1 MLWSITCSQIEY
13 KMNKLKQKLA
23 YKFPNLRNVL
33 ILLKLY
39 CKHPQKLVLDLKI
52 LLRKKRGKKLGI
64 TFIKPNNYIY
74 IFFDRFD
81 DSSSIID
88 VGCGYEAE
96 LSVYLI
102 SRYGLRAFGVDPT
115 IKHRK
120 LLHNLEQQLQ
130 GKFKHIRFAVTS
142 SEGEIIFH
150 ETEDNESGSVLMD
163 HKNIISDRIK
173 SYKVETTTISGLL
186 NYLGLQTVDFLKL
199 DLEGAE
205 YDLLCDVSENDLN
218 AFKQIYVE
226 FHHHA
231 IKRYSSKDTNM
242 IVSSICKKGFNSFSL
257 DDHNYLFYRNC
268 FDGK

>member
-1 MLWSITCSQIEY
+1 MIYDTLGIRKFLSKY
-13 KMNKLKQKLA
+13 PKLNEKAVAIKL
-23 YKFPNLRNVL
+23 YTKFP
-33 ILLKLY
+33 
-39 CKHPQKLVLDLKI
+39 QKIVTDFKI
-52 LLRKKRGKKLGI
+52 LIRKPKAKKLGI
-64 TFIKPNNYIY
+64 VFLKPNLIY
-74 IFFDRFD
+74 LDRFD
-81 DSSSIID
+81 DSSVIID
-88 VGCGYEAE
+88 VGCGYEAD

-102 SRYGLRAFGVDPT
+102 SRYGLKAFGVDPT

-130 GKFKHIRFAVTS
+130 GKFKHIRLAVTS
-142 SEGEIIFH
+142 LEGEIIFH

-173 SYKVETTTISGLL
+173 SYKVKTTTISGLL
-186 NYLGLQTVDFLKL
+186 NYLGLKTADFLKL
-199 DLEGAE
+199 DIEGAE
-205 YDLLCDVSENDLN
+205 YDLLCDVSENDLK

-231 IKRYSSKDTNM
+231 IKRYSSIDTNM

-268 FDGK
+268 LDGK